1 MLNRRIR
8 FSKNNRME
16 PTPILVYYM
25 VFLTLALFLLYASR
39 SHLVERF
46 TENYMYWNYLPT
58 YSSPTRSPQSGNTEI
73 LFGRIEGPKRN
84 YPLDVRCEPIIPK
97 DLSAIPWNASTIEPG
112 DHYRPKCLVDL

>member
-58 YSSPTRSPQSGNTEI
+58 YSSP
-73 LFGRIEGPKRN
+73 PKRN

-112 DHYRPKCLVDL
+112 DHYRPKCLVSL